1 MSEASASAEIVIVG
15 GGLAGAAAA
24 LEAANAGAE
33 VLLLEKM
40 AETGGSSA
48 MSGGCL
54 AFAGTDLQ
62 AANGVEDSASL
73 LMKDLIEVGQGENVK
88 ELVEAYVYNQQET
101 YQWLKSAGTE
111 FSPIV

>member
-1 MSEASASAEIVIVG
+1 MSEAISSADVVIVG

-24 LEAANAGAE
+24 LEAVNAGAD

-40 AETGGSSA
+40 ADTGGSSA

-62 AANGVEDSASL
+62 TANGVEDSSDL
-73 LMKDLIEVGQGENVK
+73 LKKDLIEVGQGENVK
-88 ELVEAYVYNQQET
+88 ELVQVYADNQHET
-101 YQWLKSAGTE
+101 YQWLKAAGTE
-111 FSPIV
+111 FSPI